1 MNVVLVSTVSI
12 LGIAALVWTAN
23 RLLKTRWCPICLG
36 VGGTWLWMIVARLSG
51 VSVDPSMLS
60 ILLGGSVAGMAYIL
74 EGRLPQGR
82 SKLVWKTLFIP
93 IGFVGAYGVAAPDW
107 RLFAGAMV
115 AALILIAAFFRA
127 ATIGRADN
135 ATIAD
140 LERRMKDCC

>member
-36 VGGTWLWMIVARLSG
+36 VAGTWLWMIVARFSG

-82 SKLVWKTLFIP
+82 SKLVWKALFIP

-107 RLFAGAMV
+107 RLLAGAMV

-127 ATIGRADN
+127 APIGRADN

-140 LERRMKDCC
+140 LERQMKDCC